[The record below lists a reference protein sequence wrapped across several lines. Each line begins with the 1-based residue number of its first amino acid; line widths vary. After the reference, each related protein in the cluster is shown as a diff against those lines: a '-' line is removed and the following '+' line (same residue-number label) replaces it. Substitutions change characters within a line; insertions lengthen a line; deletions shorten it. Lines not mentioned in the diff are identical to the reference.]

1 MYERLPFDKAEVVR
15 ENRAG
20 IARRLKNPDDKRI
33 LEQWWERS
41 IEQGGAASHPPEPP
55 SRSPK

>member
-33 LEQWWERS
+33 LEQWWDLDRADAPA
-41 IEQGGAASHPPEPP
+41 QAP
-55 SRSPK
+55 